1 MDAVVPLGV
10 DAEDAVGP
18 GGPRTE
24 APAGRL
30 RTQSAS
36 QTRRIDLKTFP
47 RSASNSAPSTASGT
61 TTYCTRARTASALKP
76 ANASCA
82 LRVGSVIMQTPA

>member
-18 GGPRTE
+18 EDPEQQRRRDDEHT
-24 APAGRL
+24 
-30 RTQSAS
+30 SAS